1 VQTGVVTAAVMD
13 DDTRYRAVLSRDARF
28 DGCFVTAVRTTRIYC
43 RPSCPA
49 RTPRREN
56 VRFLP
61 GAAAA
66 QRAGFRPCRRCRPD
80 ASPGSAEWNVRGDIA
95 ARALRLIADGV
106 IEREGVAALAG
117 RVGYSPRQLQRTL
130 VAEVGAGPLAIAR
143 AQRVQTARLLLET
156 TDLPISDVAFAAG
169 FGSIRQFN
177 DTVRAALATSPTA
190 LRAAPARRQDV
201 AAGVIDLRLP
211 YREPMTLSATLDFLG
226 AHAVPGLEDHRDGA
240 FTRVVAAPS
249 GPALVTLLAGD
260 GAVRCRARLHDLRDL
275 TAVVARV
282 RRLLDLDADP
292 VAVDAALAV
301 DASLAPLVAKRPGLR
316 APGTVDGFETAV
328 RTVVGQQISLRGART
343 VLGRMVADH
352 GEPVFPGET
361 WRAFPRPEV
370 LAALDPSE
378 LPMPRARARAVIAVA
393 TAVVEGTVVLDL
405 GADRAATRAAL
416 VGLPGVG
423 GWTADYL
430 RMRATGD
437 PDVLLA
443 TDLVV
448 RRAAADLDVDLADG
462 RPQWAPWRTYAT
474 YHLWAHLY
482 ADEWRTQ
489 P

>member
-1 VQTGVVTAAVMD
+1 MAMS
-13 DDTRYRAVLSRDARF
+13 DDTRYRAVQSRDARF
-28 DGCFVTAVRTTRIYC
+28 DGWFVTAVRTTRIYC

-56 VRFLP
+56 VQFLP
-61 GAAAA
+61 SAAAA
-66 QRAGFRPCRRCRPD
+66 QRAGFRACRRCRPD
-80 ASPGSAEWNVRGDIA
+80 ASPGSPEWNVRGDVA
-95 ARALRLIADGV
+95 ARALRLIGDGV
-106 IEREGVAALAG
+106 VERDGVSALAAQ
-117 RVGYSPRQLQRTL
+117 VGYSPRQLQRAL
-130 VAEVGAGPLAIAR
+130 VAEVGAGPLALAR
-143 AQRVQTARLLLET
+143 AQRVQTARILLET
-156 TDLPISDVAFAAG
+156 TDVPISDVAFAAG

-177 DTVRAALATSPTA
+177 DTVREVLAASPTE
-190 LRAAPARRQDV
+190 LRACRTARAPRQG
-201 AAGVIDLRLP
+201 GVLELRLP
-211 YREPMTLSATLDFLG
+211 YREPMTLSATLDFHG
-226 AHAVPGLEDHRDGA
+226 AHAVPGLESYHDGV

-249 GPALVTLLAGD
+249 GPALVTLQPGD

-292 VAVDAALAV
+292 VAVDAVLGSDV
-301 DASLAPLVAKRPGLR
+301 VLAPLVAKRPGLR

-343 VLGRMVADH
+343 VLGRIVAEH
-352 GEPVFPGET
+352 GEQMFPDEP

-370 LAALDPSE
+370 LAVLDPAS
-378 LPMPRARARAVIAVA
+378 LPMPRARARAVVALARAVA
-393 TAVVEGTVVLDL
+393 DGVVALHP
-405 GADRAATRAAL
+405 GADRDATRAAL
-416 VGLPGVG
+416 MALPGIG
-423 GWTADYL
+423 AWTADYL

-437 PDVLLA
+437 PDVPLG

-448 RRAAADLDVDLADG
+448 RRAAADLGVDVADG
-462 RPQWAPWRTYAT
+462 RPGWAPWRTYAT